1 MPDFEV
7 RSARVGEGVYV
18 VSVTGETDLHTAPD
32 LEREL
37 QGVLVHGGTAVAVD
51 LSHVDFIDSTTLS
64 LLLRFQ
70 PRFRAREGDLVIV
83 SEDRRVL
90 RTLEITGLD
99 RIFRIERR
107 LADAVSELL
116 SRVQAA
122 GAAGT
127 V

>member
-7 RSARVGEGVYV
+7 RSARVGESVYV
-18 VSVTGETDLHTAPD
+18 VSVTGEADLHTAPD

-37 QGVLVHGGTAVAVD
+37 QGVLVHDGTAVAVD
-51 LSHVDFIDSTTLS
+51 LSHVDFIDSTTLGV
-64 LLLRFQ
+64 LLRFQ